1 MIEQLAGQVL
11 RREQFDAIL
20 IGRWRNSGR
29 GALELA
35 DEPTAAPSIP
45 LALMQSVNQF
55 TFRSEYESLM
65 FGSVQSAARERCL
78 NKLRREMLAGGLCLK
93 TYF

>member
-1 MIEQLAGQVL
+1 MLYRVAAEYDRPRFRINHLKQPLLDPGHQ
-11 RREQFDAIL
+11 
-20 IGRWRNSGR
+20 GR

-35 DEPTAAPSIP
+35 NEPTAAPSIL

-55 TFRSEYESLM
+55 TFRSKYESLM

-78 NKLRREMLAGGLCLK
+78 NKLRREMLA
-93 TYF
+93 